1 LLTLKKLLE
10 LFVGSQSISGAVQ
23 RVVLLRQLSL
33 ISTLV
38 IVLWGLSPLGGQS
51 SLRVLNTRELS
62 IFGNQSVYYFDTSN
76 DTNSWLN
83 GAMGGGSNQ
92 KWMSSIYQACL
103 LAPNRTL
110 SSATDLWNNVKIPMI
125 ETLPE
130 YDQDDTTNP
139 WVPVNSSQHL
149 AYSSLTGLMIAGLPS
164 ERNSNFTI
172 KSNYFTLGHLND
184 RWINTTGGYGGVQ
197 DWMGSLKGE
206 EIDIGLNSAGFF
218 INTSSN
224 VNDSMLNIVYGSL
237 ISGGNVAA
245 FNFSLLTSH
254 VESQVVCEGQICQV
268 VSMRYSPRNLRP
280 LNSTSFADKSVW
292 INLFTGFSVATG
304 VGADGDTSPTAL
316 YVAGSDTPF
325 DPYQQA
331 FGLTSKNLTALGVS
345 ARLATLLNTYW
356 FSSLTVALVATEA
369 TGTTVNMTA
378 IEKGDD
384 LFFIAAKATANTT
397 LTQTVYAA
405 DHVWV
410 GITAAVS
417 VILLFCG
424 VLGMFFKYT
433 AVAPDILGY
442 VSTMTR
448 DNPYCE
454 VEVGDYDG
462 MLDGLER
469 ARLLKDVRLQI
480 KDAKWWE
487 ETGHVAL
494 MTINRRDEQRQGR
507 VVKGRNYD

>member
-1 LLTLKKLLE
+1 MLTLKKLLE
-10 LFVGSQSISGAVQ
+10 LLVGSQSISGAVQ
-23 RVVLLRQLSL
+23 RAVLLRQLSL
-33 ISTLV
+33 TSTLV
-38 IVLWGLSPLGGQS
+38 VVLWGLSPLGGQS
-51 SLRVLNTRELS
+51 SLRVLNTKELS
-62 IFGNQSVYYFDTSN
+62 VFGNQSVYYFDTSN

-83 GAMGGGSNQ
+83 GAMGGGSNL
-92 KWMSSIYQACL
+92 KWISSIYQACL

-130 YDQDDTTNP
+130 YDQDNTANP
-139 WVPVNSSQHL
+139 WVSVNSSQRL

-164 ERNSNFTI
+164 ERNSNFTVE
-172 KSNYFTLGHLND
+172 SNYFTLGHLND
-184 RWINTTGGYGGVQ
+184 RWFNTTGGYGGVQ
-197 DWMGSLKGE
+197 DWVGSLMSE
-206 EIDIGLNSAGFF
+206 EVVIGLNSAGFF

-224 VNDSMLNIVYGSL
+224 VNDNMLNIVYGSL
-237 ISGGNVAA
+237 TSGNVAA

-254 VESQVVCEGQICQV
+254 VESQVVCEGQVCQV
-268 VSMRYSPRNLRP
+268 VGMRRSPRNLRP
-280 LNSTSFADKSVW
+280 SNSTSFADKSVW
-292 INLFTGFSVATG
+292 MNLFTGFSVATG
-304 VGADGDTSPTAL
+304 VGADGETSPTAL

-325 DPYQQA
+325 DPFQLA
-331 FGLTSKNLTALGVS
+331 SGLTIKNLTALDVS
-345 ARLATLLNTYW
+345 VRLATLLNTYW

-384 LFFIAAKATANTT
+384 LFFIAAKATANTA

-417 VILLFCG
+417 IILLFCG
-424 VLGMFFKYT
+424 VLGMFFKYA

-494 MTINRRDEQRQGR
+494 MTVNRRDERRQGR
-507 VVKGRNYD
+507 VVKGRNYG